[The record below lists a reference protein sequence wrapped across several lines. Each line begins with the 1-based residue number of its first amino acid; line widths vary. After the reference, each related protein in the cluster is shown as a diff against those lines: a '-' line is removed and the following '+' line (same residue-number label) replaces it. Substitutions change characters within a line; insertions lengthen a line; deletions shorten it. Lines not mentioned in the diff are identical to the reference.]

1 MDSLNKLQIIDI
13 KPLDKTSIY
22 VAIDSNSWR
31 TPRKVSLLDMIN
43 NVSIDPSSLNIT
55 ILPSKQNFFCE
66 PFIDH
71 DRSYYRLPQN
81 ATEIGAVHAAVD
93 DNYLYIWIETQKK
106 WKRVPLSDWT

>member
-1 MDSLNKLQIIDI
+1 MDSLNKLRIIDSKSI
-13 KPLDKTSIY
+13 DKSSVYIA
-22 VAIDSNSWR
+22 VDSNSWR
-31 TPRKVSLLDMIN
+31 SPAKISLSDLIY
-43 NVSIDPSSLNIT
+43 IDPSSLNIT
-55 ILPSKQNFFCE
+55 ILPSKQSFFCE